1 MRNKISRS
9 KKYFGYAFYIILLT
23 VGLLFY
29 RFPSDAYRD
38 YFQTITNN
46 INPQFLLLIEK
57 IHPSFPFGLNL
68 LRPKLSLRADPNI
81 RVFIAEN
88 LFIRPDLRSFLK
100 EESIYYFDC
109 LAYDGDLKGN
119 IRFTKTGTK
128 TPFSTSIELENI
140 CIDDFS
146 RLSDLIEGNIRGI
159 LGGSITYGGN
169 YNFLIDGIG
178 EANLR
183 ISDGHMEFLY
193 PILSFKSIDFDEI
206 LIKMSLG
213 NRAIDIASVE
223 LKGQVIH
230 GALSGTVSLKKE
242 VSQSRLNLKGTIM
255 FLASLDE
262 RNKDAFETL
271 GPFLKNLKRNRFSFI
286 IQGTLTEPRLRFI

>member
-1 MRNKISRS
+1 MKYKISRS
-9 KKYFGYAFYIILLT
+9 KKYFGYAFYSILLT
-23 VGLLFY
+23 FGLLFY

-38 YFQTITNN
+38 YFQAITNS
-46 INPQFLLLIEK
+46 INPQLLLLIEK

-68 LRPKLSLRADPNI
+68 LHPKLSLKADPNI
-81 RVFIAEN
+81 RVFVAEN
-88 LFIRPDLRSFLK
+88 LLIRPGLRSFLK

-119 IRFTKTGTK
+119 IRFEKTGTK
-128 TPFSTSIELENI
+128 TPFSTSIELKDI
-140 CIDDFS
+140 CIDDFA

-169 YNFLIDGIG
+169 YNLLIDGIG

-183 ISDGHMEFLY
+183 ISDGHVELLY
-193 PILSFKSIDFDEI
+193 PILSFKSIDFDEM

-213 NRAIDIASVE
+213 NRTIDLASVE
-223 LKGQVIH
+223 LKGRVIH

-242 VSQSRLNLKGTIM
+242 ISQSRLNLKGTIM
-255 FLASLDE
+255 FLASPDK
-262 RNKDAFETL
+262 RNKDASETL
-271 GPFLKNLKRNRFSFI
+271 GLFLKNRKRNKLSFMI
-286 IQGTLTEPRLRFI
+286 HGTLTEPKLKFI

>member
-1 MRNKISRS
+1 MKYKISGR
-9 KKYFGYAFYIILLT
+9 KKYFGYALYSILLT
-23 VGLLFY
+23 FGLLFY

-38 YFQTITNN
+38 YFQAITNS

-57 IHPSFPFGLNL
+57 IHPSFPFDLNL
-68 LRPKLSLRADPNI
+68 LHPKLSLKADPNK
-81 RVFIAEN
+81 RVFVAEN
-88 LFIRPDLRSFLK
+88 LLIRPDLRSFLK
-100 EESIYYFDC
+100 DESIYYFDC

-119 IRFTKTGTK
+119 VRFAKTGTNAS
-128 TPFSTSIELENI
+128 FSTSIELKDI
-140 CIDDFS
+140 DIDDFT
-146 RLSDLIEGNIRGI
+146 RLSDLIEGNIRGV

-183 ISDGHMEFLY
+183 ISDGHMELLY
-193 PILSFKSIDFDEI
+193 PILSFKSIDFDEM

-213 NRAIDIASVE
+213 NRTIGLASVE
-223 LKGQVIH
+223 LKGRMIH
-230 GALSGTVSLKKE
+230 GTLSGTVGLKKE

-255 FLASLDE
+255 FLASLDKY
-262 RNKDAFETL
+262 NKDASKTL
-271 GPFLKNLKRNRFSFI
+271 GPFLQSRKRNKLSFV